1 MLLDA
6 ADRKDL
12 RPEKESEKVNL
23 FLSLGS
29 NQGDRVQN
37 IENALS
43 LLNIELGTPYKAV
56 SSYIETEPWGFESDE
71 KFINA
76 AVQYELSL
84 PKEYNPEAEGL
95 MILET
100 CKDIERRLGRRGEA
114 QYDENGDRIY
124 ASRPI
129 DIDILLFGDNKIDCP
144 ELTVPHRLMYER
156 DFVMLPLREIA
167 GQAGNDVLCQTGND
181 VLCQAGN
188 DVIPDL
194 IGDLDM
200 NE

>member
-84 PKEYNPEAEGL
+84 PKGYNPEAEGL